1 MNSLDIQ
8 LIPNGGV
15 TSAKGF
21 RAGGIH
27 AGFRKEPGRLDM
39 ALVEADELCSAA
51 GTFTQNIFCAAPVI
65 VSRENLGGVGLC
77 GACGSYQFWYC

>member
-51 GTFTQNIFCAAPVI
+51 GNFHAKYF
-65 VSRENLGGVGLC
+65 LC
-77 GACGSYQFWYC
+77 GSRNCVT

>member
-8 LIPNGGV
+8 LIPDGGV
-15 TSAKGF
+15 TSARGF

-39 ALVEADELCSAA
+39 ALVEADELPS
-51 GTFTQNIFCAAPVI
+51 
-65 VSRENLGGVGLC
+65 SL
-77 GACGSYQFWYC
+77 